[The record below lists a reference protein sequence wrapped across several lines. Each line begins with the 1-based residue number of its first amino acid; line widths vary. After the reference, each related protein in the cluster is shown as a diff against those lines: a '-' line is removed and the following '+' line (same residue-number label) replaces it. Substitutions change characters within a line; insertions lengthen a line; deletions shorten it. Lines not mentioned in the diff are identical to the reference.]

1 VTVTEKKQLEEI
13 LASLEGAQK
22 IFIIGCGDC
31 ATQCETGGETEVA
44 EMKKLLEEAGKTVTG
59 GVVPDTACEVLLT
72 KKDMR
77 KHQKDVDEADAF
89 LVLSCGAGVQ
99 AVSSIV
105 DKTVVPGCNS
115 LFIGDTI
122 RKGQLFEWCSA
133 CAECIIGEYAGVCP
147 ITRCPKGQMHGPCGG
162 AENGKCEV
170 DPEQDCVWAII
181 YDRAKK
187 TGAWEKIAAGS
198 AAPRDFRKQTKPR
211 HRVFEPR
218 RMSETKAKAKA

>member
-1 VTVTEKKQLEEI
+1 MTVTEKKQFEDI

-31 ATQCETGGETEVA
+31 ATVCETGGDTEVA

-59 GVVPDTACEVLLT
+59 STVPDTACEVLLT

-77 KHQKDVDEADAF
+77 KHREAVDEADAF

-99 AVSSIV
+99 AVSSLT
-105 DKTVVPGCNS
+105 DKAVVPGCNS

-133 CAECIIGEYAGVCP
+133 CAECVIGDYAGVCP

-162 AENGKCEV
+162 SQDGKCEV

-181 YDRAKK
+181 YERAKK
-187 TGAWEKIAAGS
+187 LGTWDKIAAGE
-198 AAPRDFRKQTKPR
+198 AAPRDYRKQTKPR
-211 HRVFEPR
+211 KRVFEPR
-218 RMSETKAKAKA
+218 RLSETKAKS